1 MSPSVYATQLAP
13 SIASTL
19 SFLNHELTPQ
29 PEFDPASSTES
40 LQIGITDFTALRIFP
55 LPFSIRTFEVKI
67 YSHKRSGQR
76 GATRWLKEELQA
88 LAQARHSGLSGSQ
101 ERMSPG

>member
-19 SFLNHELTPQ
+19 SFLNHELSPQ

-40 LQIGITDFTALRIFP
+40 LQIGITDFTALCIFP
-55 LPFSIRTFEVKI
+55 ALM
-67 YSHKRSGQR
+67 HKRSWLRQR
-76 GATRWLKEELQA
+76 T
-88 LAQARHSGLSGSQ
+88 
-101 ERMSPG
+101 